1 MTQTADGCPPDGP
14 FGSGPGQTATNI
26 TLFDCDGNPVQLHSL
41 CGRRVSYVYTFAEW
55 CPNCRTF
62 VREQIEN
69 EHVAYSAMGDLATWI
84 VVTAVSGGGSVDAAA
99 CQRIRDQY
107 AIDTPGVT
115 VLFDPTGET
124 NSVLGMRVNTADMVM
139 KPNNEIVINGPW
151 AWSTVADGLNRAF
164 SETSP

>member
-1 MTQTADGCPPDGP
+1 MTQTADGCPPSGP
-14 FGSGPGQTATNI
+14 FGSGPGETATDI
-26 TLFDCDGNPVQLHSL
+26 TLFDCDGNAVQLHSL

-69 EHVAYSAMGDLATWI
+69 EHVRYSAMGDLATWI
-84 VVTAVSGGGSVDAAA
+84 VLTAVSGGGTVDAAA
-99 CQRIRDQY
+99 CSRIRDQY

-151 AWSTVADGLNRAF
+151 AWITVEGGLNRAF
-164 SETSP
+164 NETSP